1 MNTKTILVNTASP
14 DKARS
19 KVLIIYT
26 GGTFGM
32 AHDKDG
38 VLIPFDFGLILEHL
52 PTLRTMALELTVVSF
67 EHPIDSSNINPEHWQ
82 LLVQI
87 ISDHYNTHDGFVILH
102 GTDTMAYTA
111 SALSFMLDGLT
122 KPVILTGAQLPI
134 SEPRSDARENL
145 ITALEI
151 ASAKQDGEAIVPEV
165 CIYFDYQ
172 LLRGNRSKKV
182 ESMQFDAF
190 DSGNYPPLAK
200 AGVKIDY
207 NPSAIRKNVA
217 SKGLHLHR
225 SFDSGI
231 AIIKLFPGI
240 SQPIVESILKTPG
253 LKAMILETY
262 GAGNAP
268 TSPWLMDA
276 IKRVIDQGILV
287 LNISQCPGGM
297 VLQGR
302 YETSKD
308 LMHMGV
314 ISGADMT
321 SEAAVTKLMLLLG
334 EHSPAEVK
342 EMIGKPLAGELTI
355 A

>member
-14 DKARS
+14 EKARS

-52 PTLRTMALELTVVSF
+52 PTLRSMALELTVVSF
-67 EHPIDSSNINPEHWQ
+67 EHPIDSSNINPAHWQ
-82 LLVQI
+82 LLAEI
-87 ISDHYNTHDGFVILH
+87 ISDHYNAHDGFVILH

-111 SALSFMLDGLT
+111 SALSFMLEGLA

-145 ITALEI
+145 ITALDI
-151 ASAKQDGEAIVPEV
+151 ASAKERNEAVVPEV
-165 CIYFDYQ
+165 CIYFDYE

-207 NPSAIRKNVA
+207 NYSVIRKA
-217 SKGLHLHR
+217 EIHRGLHLHKA
-225 SFDSGI
+225 FDSGI
-231 AIIKLFPGI
+231 AILKLFPGI

-253 LKAMILETY
+253 LKAVILETY
-262 GAGNAP
+262 GSGNAP
-268 TSPWLMDA
+268 TLPWLIDALTQA
-276 IKRVIDQGILV
+276 IKQDILV

-297 VLQGR
+297 VMQGR
-302 YETSKD
+302 YETSRD
-308 LMHMGV
+308 LLRIGV

-321 SEAAVTKLMLLLG
+321 CEAAVTKLMLLLG
-334 EHSPAEVK
+334 EHEPKKVK
-342 EMIGKPLAGELTI
+342 ELIGKPLAGELT

>member
-1 MNTKTILVNTASP
+1 MSTKTILVNTALP
-14 DKARS
+14 EKARS

-82 LLVQI
+82 LLAEI
-87 ISDHYNTHDGFVILH
+87 ISAHYNTHDGFVILH

-111 SALSFMLDGLT
+111 SALSFMLEGLA

-145 ITALEI
+145 ITALDI
-151 ASAKQDGEAIVPEV
+151 ASAKESNKAVVPEV
-165 CIYFDYQ
+165 CIYFDYE

-207 NPSAIRKNVA
+207 NHSVIRKAEVHR
-217 SKGLHLHR
+217 GLHLHK

-231 AIIKLFPGI
+231 AILKLFPGI

-253 LKAMILETY
+253 LKAVIVETY
-262 GAGNAP
+262 GSGNAP
-268 TSPWLMDA
+268 TASWLIDTLKHA
-276 IKRVIDQGILV
+276 IDQGIIV

-297 VLQGR
+297 VMQGR
-302 YETSKD
+302 YETSRD
-308 LMHMGV
+308 LVRIGV
-314 ISGADMT
+314 ISGSDMT

-334 EHSPAEVK
+334 EHEPEKAK
-342 EMIGKPLAGELTI
+342 EMIGKSLAGELTT
-355 A
+355 